1 MRFALTIAALSLVA
15 SGALMFLMPPF
26 VPDDKS
32 EGIRKW
38 APVCMY
44 VVALHVGA
52 FAIMVGVHILW
63 EMPK

>member
-15 SGALMFLMPPF
+15 SGMTMFLMPPY

-52 FAIMVGVHILW
+52 IFIMAGVYILW